1 MKIGFTYDLKDDYIN
16 AGFTKE
22 DAAEFDSIITI
33 EAIEKVLTEAG
44 HNVIKIGNII
54 NLVNLLAKGERW
66 DLVFNI
72 AEGVRGVGRESQVPA
87 LLEAY
92 GIPYTYSDSSTLT
105 IALHK
110 GLTKQIVKDYGIP
123 TAEFKTIKIGESV
136 DNINIPYPLFVKP
149 AAEGTGKG
157 VSSKSLV
164 YNIHELENYV
174 REIHE
179 KFKQDALIENFL
191 PGREFTV
198 GISGT
203 GDDATSLG
211 VLEIIFNENAEHKYY
226 SYENKQNYIDNVLYI
241 MADDESSK
249 KCNDIALAAWKSLG
263 CLDGG
268 RIDLKMDSNGIP
280 NFIEVNPLAGLNP
293 IDSDLPIICQKV
305 GIPYKKLILDVITSA
320 AKRYSLNV

>member
-1 MKIGFTYDLKDDYIN
+1 MKIGFTYDLKDDYIKI
-16 AGFTKE
+16 GFSKE

-33 EAIEKVLTEAG
+33 EAIEEVLTEAG
-44 HNVIKIGNII
+44 HNVVRIGNII

-66 DLVFNI
+66 DIVFNI

-105 IALHK
+105 VALHK
-110 GLTKQIVKDYGIP
+110 GLTKQIVKEYCIP
-123 TAEFKTIKIGESV
+123 TAEFKTIKIGESIGH
-136 DNINIPYPLFVKP
+136 INIPYPLFVKP

-157 VSSKSLV
+157 INSKSLI
-164 YNIHELENYV
+164 YNFYELENYV
-174 REIHE
+174 KEIHE
-179 KFKQDALIENFL
+179 KFKQDALVEKFL

-203 GDDATSLG
+203 GDDAKSLG
-211 VLEIIFNENAEHKYY
+211 VLEIIFNENAKHKYY
-226 SYENKQNYIDNVLYI
+226 SYENKQNYHENVSYV
-241 MADDESSK
+241 MADKESSQ
-249 KCNDIALAAWKSLG
+249 KCNDVALAAWKSLG

-268 RIDLKMDSNGIP
+268 RIDLKMDAKGVP

-293 IDSDLPIICQKV
+293 VDSDLPIICQKV
-305 GIPYKKLILDVITSA
+305 GIPYKQLILDVINSA
-320 AKRYSLNV
+320 AKRYSLNA